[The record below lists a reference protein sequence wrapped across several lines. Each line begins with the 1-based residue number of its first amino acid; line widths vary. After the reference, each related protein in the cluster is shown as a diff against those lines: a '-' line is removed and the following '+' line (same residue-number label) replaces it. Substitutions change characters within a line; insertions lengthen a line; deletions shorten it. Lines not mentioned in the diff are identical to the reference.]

1 MADHGHPKV
10 ALVTAGAQGIGRAVV
25 GLLVRSGWRVA
36 AVDMDSDALAEL
48 AGEFGPGELSSHVL
62 TIEGDVGRE
71 AVIADAIE
79 QAVARFGRLDAIV
92 NNAGINANGLIED
105 LDLDAVRRVLDVNL
119 ISILASAKHGAV
131 HLRKSGAGASGGGA
145 VGGAI
150 INIASTRALMSE
162 PDTEAYSASKG
173 AVVSVTHALAASL
186 GIREGSDHER
196 SDRPPIRVN
205 CISPGWIETGPWQK
219 ASARRTPAHS
229 EADKRQHPV
238 GRVGTPDDI
247 AAAVL
252 YLLSDAAG
260 FITGQNLVIDGGMTK
275 KMIYVE

>member
-1 MADHGHPKV
+1 MADHGHPNV

-36 AVDMDSDALAEL
+36 AVDVDADALAEL
-48 AGEFGPGELSSHVL
+48 SGQLGPNVL
-62 TIEGDVGRE
+62 TVEGDVGSE

-92 NNAGINANGLIED
+92 NNAGINANGPVED

-119 ISILASAKHGAV
+119 ISILASAKHGAA
-131 HLRKSGAGASGGGA
+131 HLRASGAGA

-150 INIASTRALMSE
+150 VNVASTRALMSE

-186 GIREGSDHER
+186 GVREGSDA
-196 SDRPPIRVN
+196 PPIRVN
-205 CISPGWIETGPWQK
+205 CVSPGWVETGPWQK
-219 ASARRTPAHS
+219 ESTRRAANHT
-229 EADKRQHPV
+229 ELDKRQHPV
-238 GRVGTPDDI
+238 GRVGTPEDI
-247 AAAVL
+247 AATVL
-252 YLLSDAAG
+252 YLLSDTAG
-260 FITGQNLVIDGGMTK
+260 FITGQNITVDGGMTK